1 MHEMGI
7 TKNIVTIVSEH
18 ARGSKVKRVR
28 LEVGKLSAI
37 MPEAL
42 KFCFDVVA
50 KDTELEGATLEII
63 EISGKAVCRDCGLD
77 VELETLVTKCTCGS
91 RNLERKS
98 GEELNIKEMELE
110 AA

>member
-7 TKNIVTIVSEH
+7 TKNIVSIVAER
-18 ARGSKVKRVR
+18 AKDMKVKRVR
-28 LEVGKLSAI
+28 LEVGKLSAV
-37 MPEAL
+37 MPDAL
-42 KFCFDVVA
+42 LFCFDVVA
-50 KDTELEGATLEII
+50 KGTVLEGAELEII
-63 EISGKAVCRDCGLD
+63 EVVGTAICRDCGTD
-77 VELETLVTKCTCGS
+77 VELEHVVSKCTCGS